1 MGHDS
6 HGHDGHGHGGHAV
19 AGIIPED
26 SVQDKM
32 LILIAFLVLI
42 MMSASGIMWSLS
54 VGTTPPEMPAETES
68 EHHAE

>member
-6 HGHDGHGHGGHAV
+6 HGHDSHGHGGAV

-32 LILIAFLVLI
+32 LILIAFLVLVL
-42 MMSASGIMWSLS
+42 MSLTGIMWSLS